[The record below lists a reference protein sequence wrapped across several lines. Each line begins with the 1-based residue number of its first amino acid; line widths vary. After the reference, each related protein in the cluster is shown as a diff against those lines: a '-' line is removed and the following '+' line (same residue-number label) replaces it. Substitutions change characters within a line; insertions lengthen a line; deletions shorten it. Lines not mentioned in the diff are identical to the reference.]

1 MLPSQPTAWTCRSRA
16 TAREVQELGDRPEA
30 KHTPVDC
37 GALSLQ
43 CDLFT
48 LLKYPA
54 LCLVYFTEKYP
65 ALGRRCAFI
74 IGPRFCECGP
84 APCAARGVA
93 RRVAPRPRLAGRP
106 RPTHSPRG
114 MAPRGA
120 LCALWQPWHG
130 ARGGNRDA
138 AARTIAARVRV
149 SLGSSLGDIVLGT
162 VVQVRRHLHHP
173 ASLRLTFISRVVQRG
188 LIGSKTRIPPIPH
201 RAFAAPRL
209 VVSFT
214 HTHSHMLVGTCRTAQ
229 RSFSCRVVSF
239 SLQLSRCLYA
249 FLPPSPPSRQ
259 CR

>member
-1 MLPSQPTAWTCRSRA
+1 MRTSTLCRPRSGASSRSA
-16 TAREVQELGDRPEA
+16 PEA
-30 KHTPVDC
+30 
-37 GALSLQ
+37 S
-43 CDLFT
+43 
-48 LLKYPA
+48 
-54 LCLVYFTEKYP
+54 
-65 ALGRRCAFI
+65 
-74 IGPRFCECGP
+74 
-84 APCAARGVA
+84 
-93 RRVAPRPRLAGRP
+93 RP
-106 RPTHSPRG
+106 RPTHPPRG

-120 LCALWQPWHG
+120 LCALAAV
-130 ARGGNRDA
+130 ARRPAEPDA
-138 AARTIAARVRV
+138 AARTIAATRVFA
-149 SLGSSLGDIVLGT
+149 SLGDIVLGT

-239 SLQLSRCLYA
+239 SLQLSRCPYA
-249 FLPPSPPSRQ
+249 FLPPSPPSRR